1 MNKGIDLTPIIL
13 SDEQLQRLYTR
24 RSYGLLE
31 SIDNSLRVV
40 VIALG
45 VITGILIAIFIHM

>member
-31 SIDNSLRVV
+31 SIDNSLHAV

-45 VITGILIAIFIHM
+45 VITGTLIAIFIHM